1 MNVNNGCEIGVP
13 MDGPQLL
20 DPNDISRSKIPEKF
34 TVLLNGN
41 FMVLDSYL
49 RNGEEGEGEMPSFI
63 EIGFGDNRK
72 GFAGMHRFEV
82 LRDVKSMK
90 EEGQEAGGEEGVQLW
105 YSSIS
110 CNPTENKLPFPG
122 WVFNFHEFYAQCLFR
137 DGVAGVL
144 RN

>member
-1 MNVNNGCEIGVP
+1 MVVGVP
-13 MDGPQLL
+13 MDGPQIL
-20 DPNDISRSKIPEKF
+20 DPNDISRTQLPEKF
-34 TVLLNGN
+34 TVLLSGN

-49 RNGEEGEGEMPSFI
+49 RAKGEQRGEGEMPSFI
-63 EIGFGDNRK
+63 EIGFGDNRT

-82 LRDVKSMK
+82 SRDMKSVK
-90 EEGQEAGGEEGVQLW
+90 EEGQEDSGEGEVKLW

-122 WVFNFHEFYAQCLFR
+122 WVFNFHEFYAQSLFR
-137 DGVAGVL
+137 DGIAGVL